1 MLLAPIQQI
10 FEQIP
15 MFVLV
20 MFRMAGLI
28 VLAPLMGSV
37 TVPNKVKVLMVLVLS
52 MAIFPL
58 VPPIVYAPNSLLG
71 LSVAVAGEMLIGI
84 SIGFVLLLLFV
95 GIQFGAEMVS
105 YQMGFSMA
113 QLIDPMTDISTTVL
127 SQFYL
132 LLGTLLYVL
141 MDGHLILIKSL
152 AQTFQTIPLLGGFNG
167 LSVLKVCVVVIT
179 EAFKL
184 GIRIAGPALVAL
196 FLEALAMG
204 FISRT
209 MPQLNILAA
218 GFPIRIILA
227 LVLLL
232 ASMCTVLMLFQES
245 LVMVFH
251 QIGLIFI

>member
-95 GIQFGAEMVS
+95 GIQFGAELVS

-167 LSVLKVCVVVIT
+167 LPVLKVCVVVIT